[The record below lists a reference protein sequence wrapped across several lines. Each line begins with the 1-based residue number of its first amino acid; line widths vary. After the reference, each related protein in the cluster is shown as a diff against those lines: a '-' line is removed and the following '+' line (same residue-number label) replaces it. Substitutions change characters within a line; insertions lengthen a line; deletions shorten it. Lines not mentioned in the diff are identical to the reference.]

1 MNQKLGSVVG
11 VSLSKNL
18 GFSSYYWQGEC
29 WLNTNRIMKIGW
41 SKGSCV
47 PDDLSC
53 TDDLQETQLFV
64 RCHTLLPVESFISP
78 KNKKKGNL
86 KIHKPG
92 HFFY

>member
-18 GFSSYYWQGEC
+18 GFSSYDWQGEC
-29 WLNTNRIMKIGW
+29 WLNINRIMKIGW

-64 RCHTLLPVESFISP
+64 RCHTLLPVCTW
-78 KNKKKGNL
+78 K
-86 KIHKPG
+86 
-92 HFFY
+92 FYLTQE